1 MSKIL
6 YLYSHN
12 ELSSGAKELSK
23 HLLIKRIRHSD
34 SKFKG
39 NARKIVINW
48 GASEIP
54 YQISLCNVLNRPECI
69 QHVTNKLS
77 FFRTLKGASLTP
89 SFTTN
94 KEEAKQ
100 WIEKGTRVVCRT
112 LLNASEGRGIVLAS
126 KASELVEAPL
136 YVSYVPK
143 KDEYRVHIFD
153 GEVIDVQKK
162 VWKRE
167 HPNPN
172 WEIRN
177 HRNGF
182 IYTRTDLNPPEAVQ
196 EVAQLAFSAFSIDFG
211 AVDVIWTENKK
222 RALAL
227 EINTA
232 PGLEGQTIVS
242 YANALKER
250 LRCV

>member
-39 NARKIVINW
+39 SKEKIVINW

-54 YQISLCNVLNRPECI
+54 YQISLCNVLNKPEHI
-69 QHVTNKLS
+69 QCVTNKLS
-77 FFRTLKGASLTP
+77 FFQTLKGLSLTP
-89 SFTTN
+89 RFTT
-94 KEEAKQ
+94 EGWEAID
-100 WIEKGTRVVCRT
+100 WIKKGSKVVCRT
-112 LLNASEGRGIVLAS
+112 LLNASEGRGIVLANDVP
-126 KASELVEAPL
+126 ELVEAPL
-136 YVSYVPK
+136 YVAYVPK
-143 KDEYRVHIFD
+143 KDEYRVHIFG

-182 IYTRTDLNPPEAVQ
+182 IYTRTDINPPEAVQ

-242 YANALKER
+242 YANALREFT
-250 LRCV
+250 